1 MPTIR
6 KAGRGRSPL
15 LARRLQ
21 AEYPRE
27 CYGLRNVRQKI
38 YDDPAAGPERT
49 WLAFRHGRLTAALV
63 GCRRGS
69 NGFVKVMTCGP
80 DIEAADRLLQACEQQ
95 LGEEGAAKLQ
105 VSGSAPSYFL
115 PGIDPT
121 DTYTLQFYLDR
132 GFRKE
137 RESFNMLADLTRLAT
152 DTAAE
157 EVLLAAEGVRLAR
170 LGRGDGEPLAAF
182 MRQHFSEGWLTETL
196 LALTNDPVTCH
207 VAWHEGRMIAFAATE
222 VTNPGWFGPMGT
234 DPAWRGR
241 GLGRITLLRCLADA
255 RALGYRTVQ
264 IGWVGPLGFYA
275 RHCGAVV
282 DRTFWMLSRPIQ
294 GL

>member
-6 KAGRGRSPL
+6 SLTEADLPL
-15 LARRLQ
+15 LSKRLQ
-21 AEYPRE
+21 AEFPRE
-27 CYGLRNVRQKI
+27 MFCLRNLRQKI
-38 YDDPAAGPERT
+38 YDDSAAGPSRT

-63 GCRRGS
+63 GSRRGS
-69 NGFVKVMTCGP
+69 NGYIKVMTCGP
-80 DIEAADRLLQACEQQ
+80 DTEAADQLLQAFEKQM
-95 LGEEGAAKLQ
+95 GDEGAGKLH

-121 DTYTLQFYLDR
+121 DTYSLQFYLDH

-137 RESFNMLADLTRLAT
+137 REAFNMVSDLTRLDT
-152 DTAAE
+152 DTAGDEAR
-157 EVLLAAEGVRLAR
+157 LADEGVRLAR
-170 LGRGDGEPLAAF
+170 LNAADSEALAAF

-196 LALTNDPVTCH
+196 IALTNDPVTCH
-207 VAWHEGRMIAFAATE
+207 VAWHADQIIAFAATE

-234 DPAWRGR
+234 DPQWRKH

-255 RALGYRTVQ
+255 RELGYREVQ

-282 DRTFWMLSRPIQ
+282 DRTFWMLSRPVQ